1 MDKLRALQYFVA
13 TAEERSFSGAARRLE
28 VSVPAVAKLITALER
43 SLGVRLFER
52 AANGVSLT
60 AGGASYLEACAPAL
74 ARLIEADE
82 ITRASTQRSP
92 GKVVVGVQHVIAR
105 GCLTEALPRFH
116 ARHPEIQID
125 LRDFTRLTEEQTSG
139 VDVFLVMGWP
149 KVADLIHRRVAA
161 GRFIVAASPAYWA
174 THGMPRHPSEL
185 EHHVCLPIRA
195 VDGTVMDLWSFSR
208 GAESASVAVKSWL
221 TISNAHRD
229 TALELALAGEGVV
242 RLLDWTD
249 RDRFESGALVRAL
262 ADWQSP
268 EAPPVNLLYR
278 ASVRRIPRVRLFID
292 FVTQLFRDIEQQRE
306 ARTPASPMPRWVRAT
321 RARAS
326 DTRNRRHRHP

>member
-28 VSVPAVAKLITALER
+28 VSVPAVAKLVTALER
-43 SLGVRLFER
+43 NLGVRLFER
-52 AANGVSLT
+52 AASGVSLT

-82 ITRASTQRSP
+82 MTRVATQRSP

-105 GCLTEALPRFH
+105 GCLTAALPRFH
-116 ARHPEIQID
+116 ARYPEIHID
-125 LRDFTRLTEEQTSG
+125 LRDFNRVTEEQTSG

-149 KVADLIHRRVAA
+149 KVEDLIHRRIAA
-161 GRFIVAASPAYWA
+161 GHFVVAASPAYWA
-174 THGMPRHPSEL
+174 AHGMPRHPREL
-185 EHHVCLPIRA
+185 EHHVCLPIRS
-195 VDGTVMDLWSFSR
+195 VDGTVMDLWNFTR
-208 GAESASVAVKSWL
+208 GDETAAVVVKSWL
-221 TISNAHRD
+221 TTSNAHRD
-229 TALELALAGEGVV
+229 TVLDLALAGQGVV

-262 ADWQSP
+262 ADWESP

-292 FVTQLFRDIEQQRE
+292 FVVELFREVETARGHHVNASE
-306 ARTPASPMPRWVRAT
+306 APPWLWRRLG
-321 RARAS
+321 RAS
-326 DTRNRRHRHP
+326 AVKRVR

>member
-28 VSVPAVAKLITALER
+28 VSVTAVAKLVTALER
-43 SLGVRLFER
+43 NLGVRLFER
-52 AANGVSLT
+52 AASGVSLT

-105 GCLTEALPRFH
+105 GCLTAALPRFH

-125 LRDFTRLTEEQTSG
+125 LRDFNRVTEEQTSG

-149 KVADLIHRRVAA
+149 KVADLIHRVVAA
-161 GRFIVAASPAYWA
+161 GRFVVAASPAYWA

-195 VDGTVMDLWSFSR
+195 VDGTVMDLWNFTR
-208 GAESASVAVKSWL
+208 GTETVSVAVKSWL
-221 TISNAHRD
+221 TTSNAHRD
-229 TALELALAGEGVV
+229 TALDLALAGEGVM

-262 ADWQSP
+262 GDWESP

-278 ASVRRIPRVRLFID
+278 ASVRRIPRVRVFID
-292 FVTQLFRDIEQQRE
+292 FVVELFREIETARGQQVAASE
-306 ARTPASPMPRWVRAT
+306 APAWLWRRLG
-321 RARAS
+321 RAS
-326 DTRNRRHRHP
+326 EVVHRRR

>member
-13 TAEERSFSGAARRLE
+13 TAEEKSFSGAARRLE
-28 VSVPAVAKLITALER
+28 VSVPAVAKLVTALER

-60 AGGASYLEACAPAL
+60 AGGASYLEACTPAL
-74 ARLIEADE
+74 ARLTEADE
-82 ITRASTQRSP
+82 ITRASTLRSP

-125 LRDFTRLTEEQTSG
+125 LRDFSRVTEEQTSG

-149 KVADLIHRRVAA
+149 KVADLIHRRIAA

-174 THGMPRHPSEL
+174 THGTPRHPQEL
-185 EHHVCLPIRA
+185 EHHVCLPIRS

-208 GAESASVAVKSWL
+208 GDESVSVAVKSWL

-229 TALELALAGEGVV
+229 TALDLALAGEGVV

-262 ADWQSP
+262 SDWQSP

-278 ASVRRIPRVRLFID
+278 ASVRRVPRVRLFID
-292 FVTQLFRDIEQQRE
+292 FVVDRFREIEIERGQQVMATE
-306 ARTPASPMPRWVRAT
+306 APSWLWRRLG
-321 RARAS
+321 RAS
-326 DTRNRRHRHP
+326 ATVNRHR

>member
-28 VSVPAVAKLITALER
+28 VSVPAVAKLVTALER
-43 SLGVRLFER
+43 SLGVRLLER

-74 ARLIEADE
+74 ARLVEADE

-105 GCLTEALPRFH
+105 GCLTQALPRFH

-125 LRDFTRLTEEQTSG
+125 LRDFNRVTEEQTSG

-174 THGMPRHPSEL
+174 AHGMPRHPKEL
-185 EHHVCLPIRA
+185 EQHVCLPIRA
-195 VDGTVMDLWSFSR
+195 VDGTVMDLWNFTR
-208 GAESASVAVKSWL
+208 GAEAVAVAVKSWL
-221 TISNAHRD
+221 TTSNAHRD

-249 RDRFESGALVRAL
+249 RDRFDSGALVRAL
-262 ADWQSP
+262 ADWESP

-292 FVTQLFRDIEQQRE
+292 FVVELFREIEVARGQQVTASE
-306 ARTPASPMPRWVRAT
+306 APAWLWRRLG
-321 RARAS
+321 RAS
-326 DTRNRRHRHP
+326 AVVSRRR

>member
-28 VSVPAVAKLITALER
+28 VSVPAVAKLVTALER
-43 SLGVRLFER
+43 SLGIRLFER

-74 ARLIEADE
+74 ARLVEADE

-105 GCLTEALPRFH
+105 GCLSEALPRFH

-161 GRFIVAASPAYWA
+161 GRFVVAASPAYWA
-174 THGMPRHPSEL
+174 THGLPRHPREL
-185 EHHVCLPIRA
+185 EQHVCLPIRA
-195 VDGTVMDLWSFSR
+195 VDGTVMDLWTFSR
-208 GAESASVAVKSWL
+208 GTESVSVAVKSWL

-292 FVTQLFRDIEQQRE
+292 FVVERFREIEVERGQQVVASE
-306 ARTPASPMPRWVRAT
+306 APSWLWRRLG
-321 RARAS
+321 RAS
-326 DTRNRRHRHP
+326 AVVNRRL

>member
-28 VSVPAVAKLITALER
+28 VSVPAVAKLVTALER

-52 AANGVSLT
+52 AASGVSLT

-74 ARLIEADE
+74 ARLVEADE
-82 ITRASTQRSP
+82 ITRASTLRSP

-125 LRDFTRLTEEQTSG
+125 LRDFSRVTEEQTSG

-149 KVADLIHRRVAA
+149 KVADLIHRRLAA
-161 GRFIVAASPAYWA
+161 GRFIVAASPGYWA
-174 THGMPRHPSEL
+174 THGMPRHPQEL
-185 EHHVCLPIRA
+185 EHHVCLPIRS

-208 GAESASVAVKSWL
+208 GDESVSVAVKSWL

-229 TALELALAGEGVV
+229 TALDLALAGEGVV

-249 RDRFESGALVRAL
+249 RDRFESGALVPAL

-292 FVTQLFRDIEQQRE
+292 FVVELFREIEIERGQQV
-306 ARTPASPMPRWVRAT
+306 TASEPPSWLWRRLG
-321 RARAS
+321 RAS
-326 DTRNRRHRHP
+326 AVVNRHR